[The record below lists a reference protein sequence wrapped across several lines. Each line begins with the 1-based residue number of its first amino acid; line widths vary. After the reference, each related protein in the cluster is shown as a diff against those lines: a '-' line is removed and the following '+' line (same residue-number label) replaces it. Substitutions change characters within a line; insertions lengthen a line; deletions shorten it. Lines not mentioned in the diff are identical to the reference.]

1 MKVQEIIL
9 VADSLKPNA
18 FTVEQKLLWLNE
30 LEGRIQSLI
39 HNITPESIV
48 KYTLP
53 NDEETVMIAPSPYD
67 TVYWKW
73 LCAMIDYA
81 NGEYDKYINAQMAAN
96 QAYQDYAKWVIRTG
110 YQLPQKEEEEIPDD
124 PDEGLEGVLPG
135 E

>member
-1 MKVQEIIL
+1 MTVLQAIL
-9 VADSLKPNA
+9 FADSLKPNA
-18 FTVEQKLLWLNE
+18 FTAEQKLVWLNE

-39 HNITPESIV
+39 HNRKPEELV

-53 NDEETVMIAPSPYD
+53 DDEETAMIVTAPYD

-96 QAYQDYAKWVIRTG
+96 HAYQDYAKWVIRTG
-110 YQLPQKEEEEIPDD
+110 YELPRKEELPDD

-135 E
+135 T